1 MVNVCLSHY
10 WSQTMHPTKHPS
22 GPEFIAMATVLMAT
36 IALSIDVMLPALGEM
51 ASEFGVES
59 NQRQMVIV
67 ALFVGL
73 AVGQLV
79 FGPMSDSIGRRPAIT
94 IGAIFFAVGGLI
106 CAMATTFETLI
117 AGRLLQGAGAAGPRI
132 VTVALIR
139 DRFEGAAMAR
149 VMSIIMGIF
158 IMVPVLAPSL
168 GQALLLVMPWRGL
181 FTLLSVVCV
190 CGALWLLVRQPE
202 TILEKR
208 SLRIRSFLAGIFE
221 VLADRRAMAF
231 TVAGGLC
238 YGALMGYIN
247 SSQQLFQETYE
258 VGTLYAVLF
267 GFAALFISGATL
279 TNARLVKRFAMDR
292 ICVLA
297 VSALIVWSLGFLAVM
312 IVLGDLPGLWLFMV
326 ANCPALFL
334 LGLTFGNF
342 NAIALERLGHIAGL
356 AAAVTA
362 SVLTMVGVIA
372 AGAIGFSY
380 NETLFPIFFGY
391 VVCGAV
397 ALALMLL
404 PSARLAQTPPSTT

>member
-1 MVNVCLSHY
+1 MPLFKHRWSMSALCIIDLSAM
-10 WSQTMHPTKHPS
+10 QPARQPDR
-22 GPEFIAMATVLMAT
+22 PEFIAMATVLMAT
-36 IALSIDVMLPALGEM
+36 IALSIDVMLPALGDM
-51 ASEFGVES
+51 ASELGVES
-59 NQRQMVIV
+59 NRRQMVIV
-67 ALFVGL
+67 ALFLGL
-73 AVGQLV
+73 AAGQLV
-79 FGPMSDSIGRRPAIT
+79 FGPMSDSIGRRPAIV
-94 IGAIFFAVGGLI
+94 IGAAFFAVGGLI

-190 CGALWLLVRQPE
+190 GGALWLLRRQPE

-208 SLRIRSFLAGIFE
+208 TFRVGKFAAAVLE
-221 VLADRRAMAF
+221 VLTERRAMAF

-267 GFAALFISGATL
+267 GCAALFISVATL

-297 VSALIVWSLGFLAVM
+297 VSGLIIWSLAFMGMMM
-312 IVLGDLPGLWLFMV
+312 IMGDLPPLWLFMS

-342 NAIALERLGHIAGL
+342 NAIALEKLGHIAGL

-362 SVLTMVGVIA
+362 SVLTLVGAVA

-380 NETLFPIFFGY
+380 NMSLYPIFLGY
-391 VVCGAV
+391 AVCGAI
-397 ALALMLL
+397 ALILMLL
-404 PSARLAQTPPSTT
+404 PSAKS

>member
-1 MVNVCLSHY
+1 ML
-10 WSQTMHPTKHPS
+10 QKKHPD

-59 NQRQMVIV
+59 NQRQLVIV

-73 AVGQLV
+73 AAGQLV

-94 IGAIFFAVGGLI
+94 IGAVLFAVGGLI
-106 CAMATTFETLI
+106 CAMATTFETLL
-117 AGRLLQGAGAAGPRI
+117 AGRLLQGFGAAGPRI

-139 DRFEGAAMAR
+139 DRFEGARMAR

-168 GQALLLVMPWRGL
+168 GQALLLLMPWRGL
-181 FTLLSVVCV
+181 FTLLSVICV
-190 CGALWLLVRQPE
+190 CGALWLLARQPE

-208 SLRIRSFLAGIFE
+208 SFRMRSFLASFFE
-221 VLADRRAMAF
+221 VLADRRAIAF
-231 TVAGGLC
+231 TLAGGLC

-247 SSQQLFQETYE
+247 SSQQLFQETYQ
-258 VGTLYAVLF
+258 VGALYAVLF

-297 VSALIVWSLGFLAVM
+297 ISGLIIWSLGFLIVM
-312 IVLGDLPGLWLFMV
+312 ILLGGLPGLWLFMV

-362 SVLTMVGVIA
+362 SVLTVVGVIA

-391 VVCGAV
+391 VVCGSA
-397 ALALMLL
+397 ALGLMLM
-404 PSARLAQTPPSTT
+404 PSARLPKTPPPPN